1 MTKTAIIGSLAIL
14 FFSCTERSER
24 EPNPF
29 PKGGNQNNGQDSSL
43 NADPNSFKGIYA
55 RVLKPT
61 CANSGCHDGTFE
73 PDFRTLE
80 GSYNTLLFRPP
91 IKNDSAGTFAA
102 RVVPGNPD
110 LSMLWYRLTVDLGGN
125 SGIMPLVV
133 DPGSD
138 WPARKPEYLQN
149 IRNWIAA
156 GAPDPHGKMPAT
168 ADQPPQVLGFMAVNA
183 SGGSEYPRSGRYEP
197 VQIPYGQAAELWICL
212 ADDKAAQGSLIG
224 VKINYSLTPENFDPS
239 LEQSLSYQAG
249 GRSFK
254 SLYGQNEVFGFR
266 IPFSTTAWQ
275 KGDVVW
281 IQISASDGVNPQT
294 QIPNRDAMFF
304 LKKYLAIRLI

>member
-1 MTKTAIIGSLAIL
+1 MKYGLLFIALHLAFFGCTK
-14 FFSCTERSER
+14 RSER

-29 PKGGNQNNGQDSSL
+29 PSGGKNNNPGDTAAA
-43 NADPNSFKGIYA
+43 ADPNSFKGIYA
-55 RVLKPT
+55 RILKPT

-80 GSYNTLLFRPP
+80 GSFNTLLFRPP
-91 IKNDSAGTFAA
+91 IKNDSSGTFAA

-110 LSMLWYRLTVDLGGN
+110 LSMLWYRMTVDLGGN

-138 WPARKPEYLQN
+138 WPARKGEYLQN

-156 GAPDPHGKMPAT
+156 GAPDAHGKMPAT
-168 ADQPPQVLGFMAVNA
+168 ADQPPQVLGFTAVN
-183 SGGSEYPRSGRYEP
+183 GSTEYPRSGRYEP

-212 ADDKAAQGSLIG
+212 ADDKVTQSALSG
-224 VKINYSLTPENFDPS
+224 VKINYSLTPESFDPA
-239 LEQSLSYQAG
+239 LEQSLNFQAS

-266 IPFSTTAWQ
+266 IPFSSTAWQ

-281 IQISASDGVNPQT
+281 LQISASDGVNAGT